1 MTLYMPLSYLLRAG
15 VLAATSLLCL
25 TLLTACENKAPAD
38 QLTVVEGTVS
48 SASSGRPLPG
58 VLMAIQSY
66 HSGAFGPVSYQ
77 LTSDSVR
84 TDANGRYRLQFT
96 NTKGLYYVVSFDPV
110 TAPAYRPSRYVF
122 AGGIVQ
128 PSPVGP
134 EGHPDLG
141 SLTLGRTNIIDFKP
155 Q

>member
-1 MTLYMPLSYLLRAG
+1 MLPVYVLRAG

-25 TLLTACENKAPAD
+25 TLLTACENNAPAD
-38 QLTVVEGTVS
+38 QLTVVEGTVTN
-48 SASSGRPLPG
+48 ANSGQPLSG

-66 HSGAFGPVSYQ
+66 QSGAFGPVSYQ

-84 TDANGRYRLQFT
+84 TDINGRYHLQFT
-96 NTKGLYYVVSFDPV
+96 NSKGLYYVVSFDPIA
-110 TAPAYRPSRYVF
+110 APPHRPSRYVF
-122 AGGIVQ
+122 AGATVR
-128 PSPVGP
+128 PSPIGP

-141 SLTLGRTNIIDFKP
+141 ALTLGHTNVIDFKP